1 MNSRDISNSP
11 ASKQTL
17 IGLCGCARCGK
28 DTAAK
33 RLIEKGWR
41 RVAFADALKA
51 DVIYA
56 LTRATKKAYV
66 PRADHPSWTMFE
78 DPASKEKLRPLMV
91 EYGRAMRA
99 IKDDYWIQR
108 LLRDYLRGAGRFVV
122 TDVRYAN
129 EANWIRER
137 GGKVIRIVRPGFEPV
152 NAEETASLKLVSA
165 DFEVLNDSTPETLG
179 QIVLGL
185 AESTKI

>member
-1 MNSRDISNSP
+1 MSATENNTPKGQVIV
-11 ASKQTL
+11 
-17 IGLCGCARCGK
+17 GLCGCARCGK

-33 RLIEKGWR
+33 LLIEKGWR

-51 DVIYA
+51 DIIYA

-66 PRADHPSWTMFE
+66 PREDHPSWKMFE
-78 DPASKEKLRPLMV
+78 DPASKEKFRPLMV

-99 IKDDYWIQR
+99 IKADYWVQR
-108 LLRDYLRGAGRFVV
+108 LLRDYLRGAGKFVI

-137 GGKVIRIVRPGFEPV
+137 GGKVIRVVRPGFEPV
-152 NAEETASLKLVSA
+152 NAEELASLKLVSA
-165 DFEVLNDSTPETLG
+165 DFEVLNDSTPEVLG
-179 QIVLGL
+179 EIVLGI
-185 AESTKI
+185 AASTKI